1 MTPGS
6 FVRGVSAMSPRLP
19 YLPTSLHCGVCRYL
33 RRLQRGAAESATGAG
48 HTLSLWHVES
58 ALWSVQVPA
67 VSAMRSCGERKV
79 LPVLSA
85 MSPCLVPAGKSTVP
99 SV

>member
-33 RRLQRGAAESATGAG
+33 RCLQRGAAESATGAG

-58 ALWSVQVPA
+58 ALRSVKVHSL
-67 VSAMRSCGERKV
+67 SAMRSRGVRNA
-79 LPVLSA
+79 LPVL
-85 MSPCLVPAGKSTVP
+85 
-99 SV
+99 